1 MSRIDGQRTGAH
13 SRTMIKRMVL
23 CLTMLFVLA
32 ACEEEPTRENVG
44 PTNLKENVPPTGETY
59 AGEYCSLI
67 RNRAPFTITGRMQ
80 MKTSERAS
88 FRVAKGRTE
97 RVCLEGESYGGGALS
112 FTITNFL
119 TIPLFHCYTK
129 TDQVIDVFARPSGA
143 DSWIY
148 NVTCR

>member
-44 PTNLKENVPPTGETY
+44 PTNLKENVPPTGETF

-80 MKTSERAS
+80 MKTRERAS

>member
-1 MSRIDGQRTGAH
+1 
-13 SRTMIKRMVL
+13 MIKRIFL
-23 CLTMLFVLA
+23 CLPLLFALA
-32 ACEEEPTRENVG
+32 ACEEEPTRQNVG
-44 PTNLKENVPPTGETY
+44 PTNLKENIPPTGETF

-80 MKTSERAS
+80 MKTRERAT
-88 FRVAKGRTE
+88 FRIARGRTE

-129 TDQVIDVFARPSGA
+129 TDQVIDVFARPSVDDA
-143 DSWIY
+143 WIY

>member
-80 MKTSERAS
+80 MKTRERAS

-129 TDQVIDVFARPSGA
+129 TYQVIDVFARPSGA